1 MRTNKEIVNRIHK
14 MKKELQLAEESYF
27 SIIEEKRE
35 GKEVS
40 NIDFLKIENEYEL
53 LKKEHEILL
62 WILKIEE

>member
-1 MRTNKEIVNRIHK
+1 

-62 WILKIEE
+62 WILKIEEW